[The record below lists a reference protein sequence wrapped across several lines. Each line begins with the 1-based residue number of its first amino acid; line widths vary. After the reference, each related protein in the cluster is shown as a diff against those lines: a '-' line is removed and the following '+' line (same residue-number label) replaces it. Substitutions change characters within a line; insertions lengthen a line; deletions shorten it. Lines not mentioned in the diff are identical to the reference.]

1 MSALVNSPSLIAA
14 SPKRRPC
21 SFCSCMTWATV
32 SGVRRP
38 ARIRMAPSERSPGAL
53 AGTKLSTSSEIRSIC
68 PTALLSQLQH
78 RHAAR
83 DSQTA
88 RISATRDYAEHGEL
102 KHLDQV

>member
-53 AGTKLSTSSEIRSIC
+53 AGTRLSTSSESRG
-68 PTALLSQLQH
+68 
-78 RHAAR
+78 
-83 DSQTA
+83 
-88 RISATRDYAEHGEL
+88 EHGHIGLVSLALEADL
-102 KHLDQV
+102 GKSLGDGVIRGLGGVHIGRSTFLC